1 LSLGLFAS
9 VEDCPSG
16 SGGEGHE
23 VEDAASYA
31 AWGVDYVKYVQC
43 EGGLEVSESALSTL
57 GAALAATG
65 RPTVLS
71 VASPPFREWMRETAQ
86 LWRTDL
92 NIQPTWSS
100 LVRAID
106 ATVPLAA
113 YAGPGGF
120 NDPDMLEIGNGAL
133 TLGEQRVQLS
143 VWSILA
149 APLIAG
155 NDLTVMSAETAAIL
169 GNKRVIA
176 LDQDPLG
183 LQGALVR
190 RQGGVDVLA
199 KPLSGCGERGVVL
212 WNRSDASEDV
222 SISWGEIWLEPMAG
236 GVHDLWIDS
245 PVASDATGLRVTVP
259 AHDAVALR
267 VSGVEPTLPGG
278 RSYLSDVPLTYETN
292 GFGPI
297 ELDRTNGEAEPLD
310 GGPIRLRGAAYEK
323 GLGVHA
329 PSLLRYRLGRA
340 CSRFEADVGIDDDQ
354 QGAGSVELEVWAD
367 GERLWRSGVLTGTS
381 PARTVSVDVSGRR
394 DLRLFVGTGGD
405 TYAKDHAV
413 WAGARLDCDAPLLAA
428 P

>member
-1 LSLGLFAS
+1 
-9 VEDCPSG
+9 
-16 SGGEGHE
+16 
-23 VEDAASYA
+23 
-31 AWGVDYVKYVQC
+31 
-43 EGGLEVSESALSTL
+43 
-57 GAALAATG
+57 
-65 RPTVLS
+65 
-71 VASPPFREWMRETAQ
+71 
-86 LWRTDL
+86 
-92 NIQPTWSS
+92 
-100 LVRAID
+100 
-106 ATVPLAA
+106 
-113 YAGPGGF
+113 
-120 NDPDMLEIGNGAL
+120 
-133 TLGEQRVQLS
+133 
-143 VWSILA
+143 
-149 APLIAG
+149 
-155 NDLTVMSAETAAIL
+155 
-169 GNKRVIA
+169 
-176 LDQDPLG
+176 
-183 LQGALVR
+183 
-190 RQGGVDVLA
+190 VDVLA

-222 SISWGEIWLEPMAG
+222 SISWGEIGLEPMAG

-245 PVASDATGLRVTVP
+245 PVASDATGFRVTVP